1 MKKIRFPTLLCALLF
16 AGAPLAAE
24 YKLAFVNAIQ
34 VVEQSPQYEAA
45 QKELDKEFSQRN
57 EEVVSKQQQLK
68 KLQEKLER
76 DGALMSE
83 SELKR
88 LEKDIFSRQRRLK
101 NAQEEFREDFALRR
115 NELLNKLRTQVAEV
129 VEEVA
134 KDEKI
139 DLVLSD
145 GVVYFSKRVDISD
158 KVVERLK
165 EKFQRR
171 K

>member
-1 MKKIRFPTLLCALLF
+1 
-16 AGAPLAAE
+16 
-24 YKLAFVNAIQ
+24 
-34 VVEQSPQYEAA
+34 
-45 QKELDKEFSQRN
+45 
-57 EEVVSKQQQLK
+57 
-68 KLQEKLER
+68 
-76 DGALMSE
+76 MSE

-88 LEKDIFSRQRRLK
+88 LEKDIFSRQRKLK

-115 NELLNKLRTQVAEV
+115 NELLNKLREQVAEV

-139 DLVLSD
+139 DVVLSD

-158 KVVERLK
+158 KVVDRLK

>member
-45 QKELDKEFSQRN
+45 QKELDKEFSKRN

-88 LEKDIFSRQRRLK
+88 LEKDIFSRQRKLK

-158 KVVERLK
+158 KVVDRLK

>member
-1 MKKIRFPTLLCALLF
+1 VKKIRFPTLLCALVF

-88 LEKDIFSRQRRLK
+88 LEKDIFSRQRKLK